1 MACIG
6 LGSVPCATIGNTMI
20 DSMIAHGY
28 VYIQHPAVSPRL
40 IAAMKATSRRFFS
53 STLPQLPEMKKQ
65 AIRTEIGFRGHY
77 RYVGASGKDD
87 PIDCFSIGNDVPD
100 PFKLRE
106 AYYRSAGWEQDE
118 MMRLID
124 RQNPWHL
131 IGDDELRAVS
141 TEYYAACHNVSMDA
155 LRHIALA
162 LGVRP
167 SADADVDAE
176 LFAKGHTN
184 ADHNLELKHYPS
196 VAALKRK
203 SIVEVRTS
211 STARSGPKVLRR
223 QEADAFPEGRREAP
237 AAAAVDST
245 SAPKVRLDAHRDLS
259 TVTLLAQ
266 DALGGL
272 EVFDAVDEKY
282 IPVPVLEDALLLN
295 AGTFLEK
302 WTSGL
307 IEATMH
313 RVRVLDGS
321 PDRCS
326 VVFFCF
332 PNYDYVI
339 EPLKLK
345 EDGEPEKS
353 FQAGDM
359 MPTH

>member
-1 MACIG
+1 M
-6 LGSVPCATIGNTMI
+6 
-20 DSMIAHGY
+20 
-28 VYIQHPAVSPRL
+28 
-40 IAAMKATSRRFFS
+40 
-53 STLPQLPEMKKQ
+53 
-65 AIRTEIGFRGHY
+65 
-77 RYVGASGKDD
+77 
-87 PIDCFSIGNDVPD
+87 
-100 PFKLRE
+100 
-106 AYYRSAGWEQDE
+106 
-118 MMRLID
+118 
-124 RQNPWHL
+124 
-131 IGDDELRAVS
+131 
-141 TEYYAACHNVSMDA
+141 
-155 LRHIALA
+155 
-162 LGVRP
+162 
-167 SADADVDAE
+167 
-176 LFAKGHTN
+176 
-184 ADHNLELKHYPS
+184 
-196 VAALKRK
+196 
-203 SIVEVRTS
+203 
-211 STARSGPKVLRR
+211 
-223 QEADAFPEGRREAP
+223 
-237 AAAAVDST
+237 
-245 SAPKVRLDAHRDLS
+245 
-259 TVTLLAQ
+259 TLLAQ